1 MDVSYYQ
8 LLVQIESEL
17 RTQKRKARKTTKKK
31 KTGNTYRYGRKSF
44 ELCETRSLRSG
55 DGRESEKEDEYVKFT
70 L

>member
-17 RTQKRKARKTTKKK
+17 RTQKRKARKTTKK

-55 DGRESEKEDEYVKFT
+55 DGRESEEEDEYVKYT